1 VTRPAEKESLPR
13 PERRGFTLTELLVVI
28 GIIAVL
34 IGILLPALSGAR
46 TAARR
51 AQASSISQ
59 NILDAAA
66 AFRAQE
72 GRAAGF
78 FPATAMGSI
87 ENDMRGFTETENL
100 LLDLAGGVVDRL
112 DDGTAPVPA
121 PGNSLIEVGPYAAGD
136 ARNVVVDPG
145 LVGAAQGPGYLNVD
159 SDTLEVVAGQATT
172 VDEFTGAD
180 MREVVKGMPDLI
192 DPWGGPILAWR
203 RDPGAS
209 LTVPTASAEDLEYF
223 ASIEYL
229 GGERSAFYWTSNAG
243 YLNAENLG
251 GGQRD
256 YRGESLIGE
265 AMKDAF
271 PDFVVGTLAGVLG
284 SPGLP
289 AERQSTGDPWRP
301 AQPRGDL
308 ILMSPGPDG
317 VPLRPE
323 SITPGETAAN
333 YGGAEIDDDDRW
345 ISYVPTGSA
354 RPSSQGGTATTDQ
367 FDDIIQGGG

>member
-1 VTRPAEKESLPR
+1 VTPPAQIDIQPR
-13 PERRGFTLTELLVVI
+13 RRARGFTLVELLVVI
-28 GIIAVL
+28 GIIAILV
-34 IGILLPALSGAR
+34 GILLPALSGAR

-72 GRAAGF
+72 GRPAGF
-78 FPATAMGSI
+78 FPATAMGSSDN
-87 ENDMRGFTETENL
+87 ETRGFTETENL

-112 DDGTAPVPA
+112 EDGSEPVPSA
-121 PGNSLIEVGPYAAGD
+121 DNQLIEVGPYPVGST
-136 ARNVVVDPG
+136 RNVIVNPG
-145 LVGAAQGPGYLNVD
+145 LVGAAEGPGYLNVD
-159 SDTLEVVAGQATT
+159 GDTLEVVAGQATT
-172 VDEFTGAD
+172 VDEFVSSD

-209 LTVPTASAEDLEYF
+209 LTVPTDSADELDYF
-223 ASIEYL
+223 ASIEYTS
-229 GGERSAFYWTSNAG
+229 GERSAFYWTSNAG
-243 YLNAENLG
+243 YLKAEDLG
-251 GGQRD
+251 ANGWNYRD
-256 YRGESLIGE
+256 ESLIGE
-265 AMKDAF
+265 TMKDAF
-271 PDFVVGTLAGVLG
+271 PDLVVGTMAGVLG

-289 AERQSTGDPWRP
+289 AERDSDNDPWRP

-308 ILMSPGPDG
+308 VLMSPGADG

-323 SITPGETAAN
+323 TIAPGETAAN
-333 YGGAEIDDDDRW
+333 YGGADVSDDDRW
-345 ISYVPTGSA
+345 ISYVPTGSS
-354 RPSSQGGTATTDQ
+354 RPNNQGGTAPIDQ